1 LTTPPT
7 AFRTF
12 PAFSAFGQRLMRLVF
27 LGVLLGVLLGA
38 VFGAVYAAGR
48 AAAAH
53 MPELRVSVGMG
64 HGVLAP
70 KLINFVGGS

>member
-1 LTTPPT
+1 MTTPPT
-7 AFRTF
+7 AFRIF
-12 PAFSAFGQRLMRLVF
+12 PAFSAFGQRLMRLV
-27 LGVLLGVLLGA
+27 VLGVLLGA

-70 KLINFVGGS
+70 KLINFGGSS